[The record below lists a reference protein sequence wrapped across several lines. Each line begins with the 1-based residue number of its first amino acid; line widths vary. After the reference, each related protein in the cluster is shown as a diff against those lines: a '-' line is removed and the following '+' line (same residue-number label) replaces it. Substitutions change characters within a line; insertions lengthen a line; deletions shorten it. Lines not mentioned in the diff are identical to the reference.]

1 MDIRPY
7 QAKLIEKT
15 KQSLLNG
22 HRHVLV
28 QSPAGSGKTITMA
41 EIAKSA
47 TDKGNRVLFVV
58 HRQEIIQQVTRT
70 FDNWGVNMSL
80 CDIGMIQTVTRRIA
94 KMKTPQLILCDE
106 AHHSLATS
114 YKRVFRH
121 FDNATLVGF
130 TATPVRLSGKGL
142 GDVYDDL
149 IIGPQIDWLIN
160 NHFLAPFDYYAPT
173 LIDVEKLKR
182 TSTGDYSNK
191 SMDDAVKIRAVF
203 GDVLKTYR
211 TVADG
216 TKTIVYAHNVQA
228 SIDIAKAFNCAGYH
242 AQQVDGKTPAEKR
255 TEAMVNFRSGKTQIL
270 VNAELYGE
278 GVDVPDCQ
286 TVIMLRPTDS
296 LTLFIQQ
303 SMRGMRYRPNK
314 RAIIIDH
321 VANVY
326 RFGLPDAD
334 REWSL
339 EDRPK
344 QKKHRGKSDGPAI
357 KSCPKCYGIV
367 PAQVKQCPLCGYSF
381 RADGTDLEVDPTAKL
396 KKVDK
401 KVFKIVAD
409 YSKTKYGQMKAEDA
423 ESPEDMYAIAK
434 AHGYKPGWAYHQ
446 IVARGWL
453 KERKRA

>member
-1 MDIRPY
+1 
-7 QAKLIEKT
+7 
-15 KQSLLNG
+15 
-22 HRHVLV
+22 
-28 QSPAGSGKTITMA
+28 MA

-58 HRQEIIQQVTRT
+58 HRQEIIQQVTLT

-121 FDNATLVGF
+121 FENATLVGF

-228 SIDIAKAFNCAGYH
+228 SIDIANAFNCAGYH

-255 TEAMVNFRSGKTQIL
+255 KEAMVNFRSGKTQIL

-339 EDRPK
+339 KDRPK
-344 QKKHRGKSDGPAI
+344 QGKHRGKSDGPAI

-396 KKVDK
+396 KKVD
-401 KVFKIVAD
+401 
-409 YSKTKYGQMKAEDA
+409 T
-423 ESPEDMYAIAK
+423 
-434 AHGYKPGWAYHQ
+434 
-446 IVARGWL
+446 
-453 KERKRA
+453 